1 MTTGREARPRPFPR
15 RQGRREGALLSAGG
29 TDGKMGGFLRAVRRT
44 LDALYLAG
52 GVAGA
57 VFMVLILAVIVI
69 QMVARWTGFGLPGG
83 PTYAG
88 YAMAGSSFMAL
99 AYAMNRGAHVRV
111 SILLA
116 GLGPRRRYAEI
127 WCYGI
132 GAVLAIFFAR
142 YAIRGNIWSYT
153 LGDVSQGQDATP
165 LWIPQLVMSAGT
177 VLLALTM
184 VDHFVRLL
192 LTDHEG
198 VEEPD
203 VTEQE
208 G

>member
-1 MTTGREARPRPFPR
+1 
-15 RQGRREGALLSAGG
+15 
-29 TDGKMGGFLRAVRRT
+29 MGGILRAVRRT

-57 VFMVLILAVIVI
+57 VFMVLILLVIVA
-69 QMVARWTGFGLPGG
+69 QMVARWSGLVFPGG
-83 PTYAG
+83 PSYAG

-99 AYAMNRGAHVRV
+99 AYAMNKGAHVRV
-111 SILLA
+111 SLLLS
-116 GLGPRRRYAEI
+116 GLGPHRRYAEI

-132 GAVLAIFFAR
+132 GSILAIFFAR
-142 YAIRGNIWSYT
+142 YAIRNNIWSYT

-203 VTEQE
+203 VTERE
-208 G
+208 H